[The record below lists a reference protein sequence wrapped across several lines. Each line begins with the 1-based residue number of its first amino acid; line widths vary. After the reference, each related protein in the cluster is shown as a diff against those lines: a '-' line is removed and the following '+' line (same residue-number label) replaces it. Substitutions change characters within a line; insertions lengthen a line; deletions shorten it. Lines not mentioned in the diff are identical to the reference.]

1 MRIKNLFLATAL
13 SGLILSSCQQQVE
26 SVKADTKET
35 AVKTVT
41 AAPVASTTPII
52 LPGAPGQSSQ
62 TLAAED
68 AVKIA
73 DTSYSP
79 DDVAFMQN
87 MIPHHAQAVDMANLV
102 AERTNRDEVVKIA
115 KRIKASQADEIKF
128 MEEWLAERN
137 EPLTPPGHSGHHGAH
152 HQMAG
157 MATPDQMQQLAN
169 SEGIAFDKLFM
180 SLMITHHEG
189 ALIMV
194 EDLTDQPGSAYDPVL
209 YDFTADIVNDQSAEI
224 EQMSA
229 ILGSLSSDPRA
240 TLSAG
245 FADAG
250 EAAMNLELI
259 AALPKPAGFFD
270 PKNPSGLPPIKP
282 KKDDAKTEK
291 PASADDDGQSL
302 DDTEWSDRSPLLSF
316 SNTDMAFQD
325 DIMVAGSYHGF
336 NIYKLQ

>member
-102 AERTNRDEVVKIA
+102 AERTNRD
-115 KRIKASQADEIKF
+115 DC
-128 MEEWLAERN
+128 L
-137 EPLTPPGHSGHHGAH
+137 
-152 HQMAG
+152 
-157 MATPDQMQQLAN
+157 
-169 SEGIAFDKLFM
+169 
-180 SLMITHHEG
+180 
-189 ALIMV
+189 
-194 EDLTDQPGSAYDPVL
+194 L
-209 YDFTADIVNDQSAEI
+209 YTSP
-224 EQMSA
+224 S
-229 ILGSLSSDPRA
+229 PR
-240 TLSAG
+240 
-245 FADAG
+245 D
-250 EAAMNLELI
+250 
-259 AALPKPAGFFD
+259 
-270 PKNPSGLPPIKP
+270 
-282 KKDDAKTEK
+282 
-291 PASADDDGQSL
+291 
-302 DDTEWSDRSPLLSF
+302 
-316 SNTDMAFQD
+316 
-325 DIMVAGSYHGF
+325 
-336 NIYKLQ
+336 